1 MATNKPSLS
10 DLLREEVQQEDADGA
25 ELSEKE
31 KTEIPGQPS
40 KSTLARMTKA
50 QLLEHIET
58 LYERPLAP
66 VVTMPDTSDIA
77 AKNEALAEQV
87 ETLKKQISTQEKAI
101 AKAEGTII
109 TLKANST
116 EQTKLEKELGKQQ
129 SLVAKLYTQ
138 IQTIEAEQ
146 AAEAEVEEAEAE
158 AEAAIERTV
167 EEDRALVLARIS
179 SYQVNL
185 RFSGQPKSSI
195 IDDQIGW
202 FD

>member
-10 DLLREEVQQEDADGA
+10 DLLREEVQQDNTDGA

-40 KSTLARMTKA
+40 KSTLSRMTKA

-58 LYERPLAP
+58 LYDRPLAP
-66 VVTMPDTSDIA
+66 VVTMPDTSDVE
-77 AKNEALAEQV
+77 AKNEALANQV
-87 ETLKKQISTQEKAI
+87 DALKKKIADQEKAI

-116 EQTKLEKELGKQQ
+116 EKAKLEKELSKQQ

-138 IQTIEAEQ
+138 IKTIEAQQASES
-146 AAEAEVEEAEAE
+146 AAEETEAEAE
-158 AEAAIERTV
+158 IERTV
-167 EEDRALVLARIS
+167 EADRALVLARIA

-185 RFSGQPKSSI
+185 RFPSQPKSSI
-195 IDDQIGW
+195 IEDQIGW